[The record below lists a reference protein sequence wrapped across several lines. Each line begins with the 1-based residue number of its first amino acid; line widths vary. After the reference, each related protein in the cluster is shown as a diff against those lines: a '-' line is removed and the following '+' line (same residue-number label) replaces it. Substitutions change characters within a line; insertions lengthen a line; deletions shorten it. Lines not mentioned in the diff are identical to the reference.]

1 MIDRI
6 KRALVIA
13 IVRRQLVAGQRV
25 TGAPSAWNL
34 AGRGSDSY
42 ARLLALAARCLEGDV
57 PACIPCRVRPDR
69 VDGGASPK
77 TSVIRRRPLL
87 KSTGKAYLDCS

>member
-57 PACIPCRVRPDR
+57 PACIPCRVRRDR
-69 VDGGASPK
+69 VDGGPGAS
-77 TSVIRRRPLL
+77 V
-87 KSTGKAYLDCS
+87 G

>member
-13 IVRRQLVAGQRV
+13 IVRGQMVAGVRV
-25 TGAPSAWNL
+25 TGAPSAWKL
-34 AGRGSDSY
+34 AAKGSDSY

-57 PACIPCRVRPDR
+57 PACIPCRVRADR
-69 VDGGASPK
+69 VGRGE
-77 TSVIRRRPLL
+77 
-87 KSTGKAYLDCS
+87 